1 MKFALPAGRGLRQLP
16 FAMKATP
23 LVLAAALALSAC
35 TPHVQRTSDGLNV
48 NSTPFGP
55 RVQIGGLDDDERPVT
70 VNVDRGGGRG
80 DIVRVEAGD
89 D

>member
-1 MKFALPAGRGLRQLP
+1 MRFALPAGGGLRQLHL
-16 FAMKATP
+16 AMKTTP
-23 LVLAAALALSAC
+23 LVLAASLALSAC

-48 NSTPFGP
+48 NSIPFGP
-55 RVQIGGLDDDERPVT
+55 RVQIGGLDDDDRPVT

>member
-1 MKFALPAGRGLRQLP
+1 MKTA
-16 FAMKATP
+16 P
-23 LVLAAALALSAC
+23 LILAVSLALVAC

-48 NSTPFGP
+48 NSIPFGP
-55 RVQIGGLDDDERPVT
+55 RVQIGGLDDDDRPVT